1 MTPQTERPM
10 FYWQKNLTFQMLVC
24 PIFMIINQ
32 KYKMKFVLII
42 SITVYIN
49 SIFAQCED
57 GEYSTIGVLDD
68 INEEIYNDDESVNAY
83 SIFNWTSDDV
93 NRILS
98 GNGIPNHEVGTFPN
112 SNNPNSISEQSV
124 NEVFSLCP
132 TIVSESGEPVGGP
145 AGAIAYAINSVK
157 FDPATAGRCND
168 QGECSLAQGQGN
180 WNIEA
185 LGHETFDFGDDM
197 NHAHVQPNGQYHYHG
212 MPELLIDFLGDD
224 QGMTLVGWAA
234 DGFPVY
240 AKYGYSDPN
249 DSASDLIALQ
259 PSWKLKENPDEGRPD
274 TLTALVGGPGQGT
287 TNPNIPIPMGAF
299 TQDFEYEEGY
309 GDLDECNG
317 RMGVTPEF
325 PNGIYYY
332 MVTDD
337 FPYFTRCLKGELT
350 AGGGGVVPDCDDVPP
365 GNPCCGDGICGG
377 PETENNCPEDCAV
390 GNIGPSLIN
399 FSIYGD
405 TVNTSQESIRI
416 GFVLTAEDGEDY
428 LSSYILRLIINGG
441 PPNGGEIL
449 ESSGFFTE
457 GEMSSS
463 IASTI
468 EIPMATTE
476 GNWNIRIILEDDLG
490 AITNL
495 GPNDLASLNFQNYI
509 YVSNTILGS
518 NYENMPN
525 QYLLYQNYPNP
536 FNPITTLRYNVP
548 EKILVRI
555 SIFDISGNLIK
566 MLVNEVKNAGFYSA
580 RWGAINDN
588 GQPVSA
594 GVYFYKIQAGNFV
607 DTKKMI
613 LLK

>member
-1 MTPQTERPM
+1 
-10 FYWQKNLTFQMLVC
+10 MLVC
-24 PIFMIINQ
+24 PIFMMINR

-42 SITVYIN
+42 SITVYLN

-57 GEYSTIGVLDD
+57 GEYSTIGVLDN
-68 INEEIYNDDESVNAY
+68 INEEIYNNDESVNAY

-112 SNNPNSISEQSV
+112 TNNPNSISEQNV

-132 TIVSESGEPVGGP
+132 TIVSENGEPVGGP

-212 MPELLIDFLGDD
+212 MPELLIDFLGDN
-224 QGMTLVGWAA
+224 QGMTLVGWAS

-249 DSASDLIALQ
+249 DSASDLVALQ
-259 PSWKLKENPDEGRPD
+259 PSWRLKENPDEGRPD

-287 TNPNIPIPMGAF
+287 TNPNIPIPLGAF

-317 RMGVTPEF
+317 RIGVTPEF

-332 MVTDD
+332 VVTDE
-337 FPYFTRCLKGELT
+337 FPFFTRCLKGDFDN
-350 AGGGGVVPDCDDVPP
+350 AGGGDVPDCNEVPP
-365 GNPCCGDGICGG
+365 GNPCCGDDICGG
-377 PETENNCPEDCAV
+377 PETENNCPEDCAT
-390 GNIGPSLIN
+390 GNIGPSLTN

-416 GFVLTAEDGEDY
+416 GFVLTAEDSDDY

-441 PPNGGEIL
+441 PPHGGEIL
-449 ESSGFFTE
+449 ESSGSFDE
-457 GEMSSS
+457 DELSSS

-495 GPNDLASLNFQNYI
+495 GPNDLANLNFQNYI

-525 QYLLYQNYPNP
+525 QYLLHQNYPNP

-555 SIFDISGNLIK
+555 NIFDISGNPIK

-580 RWGAINDN
+580 RWGAINNN